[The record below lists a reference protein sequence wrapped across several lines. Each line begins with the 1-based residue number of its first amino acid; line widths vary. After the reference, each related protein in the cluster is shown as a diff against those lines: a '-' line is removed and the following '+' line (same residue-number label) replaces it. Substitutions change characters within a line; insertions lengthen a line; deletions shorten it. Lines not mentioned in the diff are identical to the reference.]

1 MSQSINQAK
10 RPTQTETKENNNM
23 AIINNFDEY
32 FNGINTSNGE
42 KKKAV
47 PAGTYQVEVDAL
59 AVSSS
64 PKSGIRIAK
73 LEYTIKAVDSI
84 EEGQSAEELELDVDK
99 LINRKIKVTECVQ
112 IKSDKQNFIAD
123 RWTKISADF
132 IGMGKLRS
140 IFEENVTANGD
151 MDGYLNDVICEV
163 ARLIGKK
170 KIFNVTVK
178 RERDGEYWRTKI
190 QMPTEGP

>member
-1 MSQSINQAK
+1 
-10 RPTQTETKENNNM
+10 M
-23 AIINNFDEY
+23 ANIQNGFEGY
-32 FNGINTSNGE
+32 FNSIGTIGE
-42 KKKAV
+42 KKKPV

-64 PKSGIRIAK
+64 PKSGVRIAK
-73 LEYTIKAVDSI
+73 FEYTIKAVDSI
-84 EEGQSAEELELDVDK
+84 EEGQSAEELELEADK
-99 LINRKIKVTECVQ
+99 LINRKIKATECVQ

-123 RWTKISADF
+123 RWTKISAPF
-132 IGMGKLRS
+132 IGMTKLRS

-151 MDGYLNDVICEV
+151 MDGYLNDILSEV

-170 KIFNVTVK
+170 KVFKVTVQ

-190 QMPTEGP
+190 QMPTEPVEVKD